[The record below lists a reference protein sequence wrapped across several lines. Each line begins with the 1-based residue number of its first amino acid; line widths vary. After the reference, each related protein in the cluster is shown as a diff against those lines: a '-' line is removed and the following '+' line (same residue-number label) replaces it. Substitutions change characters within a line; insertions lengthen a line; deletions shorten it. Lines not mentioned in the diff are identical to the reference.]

1 MEDNLKLNEKDIL
14 NKKFKKDIKGYDAS
28 EVDTFLDIVI
38 KDYVTIKHIIANHEA
53 EVASL
58 NNEIKRLQGGDAK
71 NNTAALK
78 ERIRALEVENASY
91 KNRLKGLNS
100 DDNVGKEN
108 YVYIKRLRELEN
120 FLYQLGY
127 DPKTLKL
134 RK

>member
-28 EVDTFLDIVI
+28 EVDAFLDIVI
-38 KDYVTIKHIIANHEA
+38 KDYVTIKHIMANHEA

-91 KNRLKGLNS
+91 KNKLKGLNS

>member
-28 EVDTFLDIVI
+28 EVDAFLDIVI
-38 KDYVTIKHIIANHEA
+38 KDYVAIKHIIANHEA

>member
-28 EVDTFLDIVI
+28 EVDAFLDIVI

-91 KNRLKGLNS
+91 KNKLKGLNS